1 MPGML
6 DGRLRVCRAKLDNG
20 EIVAYQ
26 LCCGIDSLW
35 PTEDEEHY
43 EFIGEGVIHSIDGAE
58 YGGTERHK
66 FYQRRITP
74 LSEQRNPDGSLKYP
88 KKKSKNPFNR
98 YTALTEKNKGDLP

>member
-1 MPGML
+1 MPRML
-6 DGRLRVCRAKLDNG
+6 DYGRTVCRAKLDNG

-26 LCCGIDSLW
+26 LCCNIDS

-66 FYQRRITP
+66 FYQCRITP

-98 YTALTEKNKGDLP
+98 YTALTEKNKEDS